1 MNEALL
7 GTKFLQKIDL
17 TPDTLHHDTRCIS
30 ETMIDSEMVFAEH
43 KKLIKRTGVINYEIH
58 PQPSASIQNDN

>member
-30 ETMIDSEMVFAEH
+30 ETMIDREMVFAER
-43 KKLIKRTGVINYEIH
+43 IQPFKRTVEINYEIH